1 MMTVIRKA
9 RPSTDLM
16 RVTRAFDRLFDD
28 AAYRPLA
35 WGGPVEARLPLDV
48 TSSEDAVVIEAALPG
63 VNPED
68 VEITVHQD
76 NLTIAVKEQAEEE
89 RTEGDRVYRELR
101 RSSGTRT
108 LTLPSGMDTEHA
120 RADFD
125 NGMLKLYI
133 PRAEAAKP
141 RQIQVNTATPAAKQV
156 AAEARGTDDG
166 TDADAGQQA

>member
-1 MMTVIRKA
+1 
-9 RPSTDLM
+9 M
-16 RVTRAFDRLFDD
+16 RVSRAFDRLFDD
-28 AAYRPLA
+28 AAFRPLA

-48 TSSEDAVVIEAALPG
+48 TSSEDAVLIEAALPG
-63 VNPED
+63 VDPQD

-76 NLTIAVKEQAEEE
+76 NLTIAVKEQAQAETTDGE
-89 RTEGDRVYRELR
+89 RVYRELR

-120 RADFD
+120 SADFD
-125 NGMLKLYI
+125 NGMLRLRI

-141 RQIQVNTATPAAKQV
+141 RQIRVNTASTTAKQV
-156 AAEARGTDDG
+156 AAEAQGTEDG